1 MVQPYEAAGAHFSER
16 LGRALDLWKPTSGAC
31 FAFWSDACP
40 AETTL
45 KLDDSFW
52 QDYPG
57 SLSLRPEGRTGT
69 IKNRDFLIHQSGSR
83 SISLEKCEGDLH
95 GTCAGQGGRGDGRRQ
110 RVG

>member
-1 MVQPYEAAGAHFSER
+1 MKRLEDFSEH
-16 LGRALDLWKPTSGAC
+16 LGRALDPWNPTSGAC

-40 AETTL
+40 AETPL
-45 KLDDSFW
+45 KLEDSMW
-52 QDYPG
+52 QNYPG
-57 SLSLRPEGRTGT
+57 SWSLRPGGRTGT
-69 IKNRDFLIHQSGSR
+69 IKNRDFVIHQSGSR